1 MLSLP
6 SALRIYI
13 CPQPT
18 DMRKSFDALAIMVQ
32 HIIGQDPL
40 SGYIFVFTNKPGNK
54 LKCLYWD
61 TDGYALWYK
70 RLEKG
75 TFTLPELADDMSI
88 DYRNFT
94 MMLQGLKLRNIAL
107 KPRFKLK

>member
-1 MLSLP
+1 MWSFP
-6 SALRIYI
+6 SVVKIYL

-18 DMRKSFDALAIMVQ
+18 DMRKSFDALAAMAQ

-40 SGYIFVFTNKPGNK
+40 SGYIFVFTNKPGTK

-75 TFTLPELADDMSI
+75 TFSLPELSADMSI
-88 DYRNFT
+88 DYRYFT
-94 MMLQGLKLRNIAL
+94 MMLQGLKPANIAL